1 MGGHKPD
8 YDLDDEWEPESWEE
22 ELDEWED
29 ESWLDDDPLEALFP
43 KSMQLEW
50 N

>member
-22 ELDEWED
+22 ELDEKED
-29 ESWLDDDPLEALFP
+29 DSYQVA
-43 KSMQLEW
+43 
-50 N
+50 

>member
-22 ELDEWED
+22 ELDDWED
-29 ESWLDDDPLEALFP
+29 DDSWQDDDDFP
-43 KSMQLEW
+43 DER
-50 N
+50 

>member
-22 ELDEWED
+22 ELDEWEEELDEWED
-29 ESWLDDDPLEALFP
+29 ESWLDDDPLDD
-43 KSMQLEW
+43 Q
-50 N
+50 

>member
-22 ELDEWED
+22 DLDDWED
-29 ESWLDDDPLEALFP
+29 DDSWQEDDDFP
-43 KSMQLEW
+43 DER
-50 N
+50 

>member
-22 ELDEWED
+22 ELDDW
-29 ESWLDDDPLEALFP
+29 DDDDSWQDDDDFP
-43 KSMQLEW
+43 DER
-50 N
+50 